1 MIGIKTIPLD
11 FTSTH
16 YTNIPA
22 PAGYTEYNH
31 TSSYDKG
38 SKIIYKCHQ
47 YICDVNNTTEI
58 YPNELNQTNWLPE
71 QICNKGALFDYSPSS
86 VSISSTDIVASII
99 DDDSTAT
106 AIAIFGMNGIKYQL
120 KIIETIGNTTVYDTG
135 EVDMVETS
143 NITDWYSF
151 FFNKRDRKKNL
162 VIYGL
167 PPQIQSKAELT
178 VFADPNTGGAQV
190 AGMFYGEEKLL
201 GKATWGTKLGIESK
215 STYNETVFGTEILK
229 RGSEQYIN
237 TTLEIPAIDTPRLMA
252 NMKEMKDEVY
262 PYFIPGKEESSLTLG
277 YFKDFNIVLELPTRN
292 LVNLEIK
299 GVL

>member
-11 FTSTH
+11 FTNTH
-16 YTNIPA
+16 YVNIPS
-22 PAGYTEYNH
+22 PAGYTEYSH
-31 TSSYDKG
+31 TATYSKG

-47 YICDVNNTTEI
+47 YICDVNNTIGI
-58 YPNELNQTNWLPE
+58 YPDAINQSNWLPE

-86 VSISSTDIVASII
+86 VSKSSTDIIASIT
-99 DDDSTAT
+99 DLDSTAT
-106 AIAIFGMNGIKYQL
+106 AIAIFGMNGIKYRV
-120 KIIETIGNTTVYDTG
+120 KITETIDNTVVFDTG
-135 EVDMVETS
+135 DVDMVETS
-143 NITDWYSF
+143 NITDWYSY

-167 PPQIQSKAELT
+167 TPQIQSKVELT
-178 VFADPNTGGAQV
+178 VFADTTTGAQV
-190 AGMFYGEEKLL
+190 TGMFYGEEKRL
-201 GKATWGTKLGIESK
+201 GNATWGTKLGIESK
-215 STYNETVFGTEILK
+215 STYNETVFGTEIFK

-277 YFKDFNIVLELPTRN
+277 YFKDFNIVLELPTKN